1 MRPVNHVPPSQEH
14 DFPELASSP
23 TRPASSCSL
32 AKVKVVGART
42 GEITSKPRQNGRLG
56 ALALGL
62 AAALATVAASSAA
75 RAQSSRAVYLDRL
88 FMAGAPEDAIGMW
101 RPQMG
106 EKTRFFGQA
115 GLGFAYDPFRVEN
128 HVENLKQRYAYS
140 APVQAQLITY
150 LDVGVEIL
158 DRFAFQVELPVI
170 VFQTGGKTSSP
181 QFGGDSI
188 AVKPVAPMDMRMDFR
203 AILYRNDT
211 RSFKLGALAG
221 VWIPTGNALSFGGD
235 GGASGTLGLSAE
247 IDLKKVFFLLNT
259 GPQFR
264 PVGGFNDFSVANE
277 WRYAGGAFIPM
288 RDGALRLGAQI
299 FGSVGF
305 GQPGTYSAP
314 NTPLEWLAEMRIATD
329 VRKRGWFSVGG
340 GSRLTSGY
348 APDFRLVALA
358 GYSFPIADTDPGSP
372 GKRFKAERYKEHG
385 ADTDHDGMPDDI
397 DLCPTDPEDGKP
409 PNPDDGC
416 PALPDRDGDGIPDN
430 VDKCP
435 DVPEDFDGIDDA
447 DGCPEDDSDK
457 DGIMD
462 AQDACPKEPGEPDVD
477 PKKNGCPKFIRRIS
491 GSSEIQILKT
501 IEFATGRSTI
511 LSKSFPIL
519 DEVVRL
525 VKVNPDISHLDIEG
539 HTDNKGSDDL
549 NEKLSN
555 ERAHAVMKYMIDKGI
570 AADRLSAAGYGPKRP
585 IADNNT
591 AGGRQRNRRVEFHI
605 VNKVEVAKPG
615 VPGGLAPGSSEGGRD
630 APTPPS
636 D

>member
-1 MRPVNHVPPSQEH
+1 M
-14 DFPELASSP
+14 
-23 TRPASSCSL
+23 
-32 AKVKVVGART
+32 
-42 GEITSKPRQNGRLG
+42 G

-62 AAALATVAASSAA
+62 AAALGAAAVPSVAHAQA
-75 RAQSSRAVYLDRL
+75 RSLYLDRL
-88 FMAGAPEDAIGMW
+88 FMAGAPEDTIGMW

-106 EKTRFFGQA
+106 EKTRFYGQA
-115 GLGFAYDPFRVEN
+115 GLGFSYNALRVEN
-128 HVENLKQRYAYS
+128 VIADSNARYKFS
-140 APVQAQLITY
+140 DSGAPVKAQLITY
-150 LDVGVEIL
+150 LDVGVEIV
-158 DRFAFQVELPVI
+158 DRFAFQVALPVI
-170 VFQTGGKTSSP
+170 LFQAGGKTDTS
-181 QFGGDSI
+181 GGVAI
-188 AVKPVAPMDMRMDFR
+188 QPVAPMDMRMDFR
-203 AILYRNDT
+203 AILFRNDT

-221 VWIPTGNALSFGGD
+221 VWVPTGNGLSYGGD
-235 GGASGTLGLSAE
+235 SGASGTLGLSAE
-247 IDLKKVFFLLNT
+247 IDLKKVFFVLNT

-264 PVGGFNDFSVANE
+264 PIGAVNSLSVANE

-299 FGSVGF
+299 FGSIGF
-305 GQPGTYSAP
+305 GQPGAYSAP
-314 NTPLEWLAEMRIATD
+314 NTPLEWLAEMRMATD
-329 VRKRGWFSVGG
+329 TRKRGWFSVGG

-348 APDFRLVALA
+348 APDFRIVALA

-477 PKKNGCPKFIRRIS
+477 PKKNGCPKFIRRIT

-501 IEFATGRSTI
+501 IEFATGKSTI

-525 VKVNPDISHLDIEG
+525 VKVNPDINHLDIEG

-555 ERAHAVMKYMIDKGI
+555 ERAHSVMKYMVEKGI

-591 AGGRQRNRRVEFHI
+591 ADGRQRNRRVEFHI
-605 VNKVEVAKPG
+605 VNKVEPTK
-615 VPGGLAPGSSEGGRD
+615 PGGLAPGSSEGGRD
-630 APTPPS
+630 APTPP
-636 D
+636 

>member
-1 MRPVNHVPPSQEH
+1 M
-14 DFPELASSP
+14 
-23 TRPASSCSL
+23 
-32 AKVKVVGART
+32 
-42 GEITSKPRQNGRLG
+42 GEITSKLRPKARAG

-62 AAALATVAASSAA
+62 ATALAAAFAPSVASA
-75 RAQSSRAVYLDRL
+75 QTSRAVYLDRL
-88 FMAGAPEDAIGMW
+88 FMAGAPEDTIGMW

-115 GLGFAYDPFRVEN
+115 GLGFSYDAFRVEN
-128 HVENLKQRYAYS
+128 HIEDIKQRHFLT
-140 APVQAQLITY
+140 APIQPQLITY

-170 VFQTGGKTSSP
+170 VYQSGGSTYSP
-181 QFGGDSI
+181 QAKSANSSI
-188 AVKPVAPMDMRMDFR
+188 AAKPVAPMDMRMDLR
-203 AILYRNDT
+203 AIIYRNDT
-211 RSFKLGALAG
+211 RSFKLGAEAG
-221 VWIPTGNALSFGGD
+221 VWIPTGNAFSFGGD
-235 GGASGTLGLSAE
+235 GAASGGFSLAAE

-259 GPQFR
+259 GPQLR
-264 PVGGFNDFSVANE
+264 PRGAVNDFTVANE
-277 WRYAGGAFIPM
+277 WRYSAGAFLPM
-288 RDGALRLGAQI
+288 RNGDMRLGAQV

-305 GQPGTYSAP
+305 GQSGTYTAP
-314 NTPLEWLAEMRIATD
+314 NTPLEWMGEMRMATD
-329 VRKRGWFSVGG
+329 VRKRGWFSFGG

-348 APDFRLVALA
+348 APDFRVVVLA
-358 GYSFPIADTDPGSP
+358 GYSFPIADTDPPSP
-372 GKRFKAERYKEHG
+372 GKRFKTERYKEHG
-385 ADTDHDGMPDDI
+385 ADTDHDGIPDDI

-447 DGCPEDDSDK
+447 DGCPEDDADK

-462 AQDACPKEPGEPDVD
+462 AQDACPKEPGEADPD
-477 PKKNGCPKFIRRIS
+477 PKKNGCPKFIRRIT

-501 IEFATGRSTI
+501 IEFATGKSTI

-525 VKVNPDISHLDIEG
+525 VKVNPDINHLDIEG

-555 ERAHAVMKYMIDKGI
+555 ERAHSVMRYMVEKGI

-591 AGGRQRNRRVEFHI
+591 ADGRQRNRRVEFHI
-605 VNKVEVAKPG
+605 VNKVEPTK
-615 VPGGLAPGSSEGGRD
+615 PGGLAPGSNEGGRD
-630 APTPPS
+630 APTPPEGADPPAPS
-636 D
+636 P

>member
-1 MRPVNHVPPSQEH
+1 M
-14 DFPELASSP
+14 
-23 TRPASSCSL
+23 
-32 AKVKVVGART
+32 
-42 GEITSKPRQNGRLG
+42 GEITNKPRPKARVR
-56 ALALGL
+56 ALALGFAAAAALL
-62 AAALATVAASSAA
+62 AAAPAAS
-75 RAQSSRAVYLDRL
+75 AQTSRAVYLDRL
-88 FMAGAPEDAIGMW
+88 FMAGAPEDTIGMW

-115 GLGFAYDPFRVEN
+115 GLGFSYDAFRVEN
-128 HVENLKQRYAYS
+128 HIEDIKQRYAYT
-140 APVQAQLITY
+140 APVKPQLITY

-170 VFQTGGKTSSP
+170 VYQSGGKTSSP

-188 AVKPVAPMDMRMDFR
+188 GLKPVAPMDMRMDFR
-203 AILYRNDT
+203 AILYRNDD
-211 RSFKLGALAG
+211 RSFKLGAEAG
-221 VWIPTGNALSFGGD
+221 VWVPTGNALSFGGD
-235 GGASGTLGLSAE
+235 GGASGTLSLSAE
-247 IDLKKVFFLLNT
+247 INLKKVFFLVNT

-288 RDGALRLGAQI
+288 RDGAFRLGAQI
-299 FGSVGF
+299 FGSAGF
-305 GQPGTYSAP
+305 GQKGAYTAP

-329 VRKRGWFSVGG
+329 VRKRGWFSFGG
-340 GSRLTSGY
+340 GSRLTAGY
-348 APDFRLVALA
+348 APDFRIVALA
-358 GYSFPIADTDPGSP
+358 GYSFPIADTDPPSP

-385 ADTDHDGMPDDI
+385 ADTDHDGIPDDI

-435 DVPEDFDGIDDA
+435 DVPEDFDGIDDT

-462 AQDACPKEPGEPDVD
+462 AQDACPKEPGEADPD
-477 PKKNGCPKFIRRIS
+477 PKKNGCPKFIRRIT

-501 IEFATGRSTI
+501 IEFATGKSTI

-525 VKVNPDISHLDIEG
+525 VKVNPDIQHLDIEG

-555 ERAHAVMKYMIDKGI
+555 ERAHSVMKYMVDKGI
-570 AADRLSAAGYGPKRP
+570 AEARLSAAGYGPKRP

-591 AGGRQRNRRVEFHI
+591 ADGRQRNRRVEFHI
-605 VNKVEVAKPG
+605 VNKVEPGKPG
-615 VPGGLAPGSSEGGRD
+615 APGGLAPGSNEGGHD

-636 D
+636 DNDPPAPSP